1 MKISDSL
8 NGNIVVISLS
18 GKLMGGDETALFH
31 GTIHEYLNLNKN
43 RIVIDLKDV
52 PWTNSLG
59 LGMLIG
65 GHAAAAKGEGRLV
78 LANVTNIENLLAI
91 TRLITVFEVFDS
103 VDEAIAALTE
113 TD

>member
-1 MKISDSL
+1 
-8 NGNIVVISLS
+8 
-18 GKLMGGDETALFH
+18 MGGDETALFH

-65 GHAAAAKGEGRLV
+65 GHSAVAKGEGRLV
-78 LANVTNIENLLAI
+78 LANITNIENLLAI

-103 VDEAIAALTE
+103 VDEAIAALTD
-113 TD
+113 TA